1 MPINS
6 MRDSVPEFLRLPP
19 EYISISTS
27 ELNWL
32 SPGIISDVEWDNSAE
47 VDKKL

>member
-1 MPINS
+1 